1 MIQDT
6 VYRVRVPGY
15 MIGSGDTRYRVR
27 VLGYMIG
34 SGTGYRIQDTWSE
47 SRIQETS
54 EGDIGYR
61 ILFSLEEM
69 NIKMLG

>member
-6 VYRVRVPGY
+6 GYRVRVPGY

-34 SGTGYRIQDTWSE
+34 SGTGYRIHGQSP
-47 SRIQETS
+47 
-54 EGDIGYR
+54 GYSKQVKV
-61 ILFSLEEM
+61 I
-69 NIKMLG
+69 

>member
-6 VYRVRVPGY
+6 GYRVRVPGY
-15 MIGSGDTRYRVR
+15 MIGSGDT
-27 VLGYMIG
+27 GYSIQG
-34 SGTGYRIQDTWSE
+34 QSTRLHDRIRYRIQDTWSE

>member
-6 VYRVRVPGY
+6 GYRVRVPGY

-34 SGTGYRIQDTWSE
+34 SGDTGYSLQGQSTRIHD
-47 SRIQETS
+47 RI
-54 EGDIGYR
+54 R
-61 ILFSLEEM
+61 
-69 NIKMLG
+69 